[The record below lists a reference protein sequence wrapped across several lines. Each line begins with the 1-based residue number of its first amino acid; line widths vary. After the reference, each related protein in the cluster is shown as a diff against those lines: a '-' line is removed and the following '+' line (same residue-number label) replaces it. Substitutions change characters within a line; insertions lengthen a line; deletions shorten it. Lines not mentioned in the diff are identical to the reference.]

1 MSASVILRRHRRI
14 VVLSTL
20 LSSILLLLMQTGLWY
35 VSVHTD
41 QTLWW
46 LIGTP
51 LCSFLIGGQGAFWA
65 MGSLVSRR
73 ARRKGAL
80 IGIGSVILAALIL
93 LLLSIWWVEDAQP
106 SPHRIPLLNLFIPP
120 GIVYIEAFF
129 GAFLVFFLIIN
140 LLSIALAPLGGMVG
154 GYLRTHRSQ
163 EHQGGQKDLNE

>member
-1 MSASVILRRHRRI
+1 MSASVILRHHRRI

-20 LSSILLLLMQTGLWY
+20 LSSVLLLLMQTGLWY

-65 MGSLVSRR
+65 TGSLASQRSRR
-73 ARRKGAL
+73 RGALIGTL

-93 LLLSIWWVEDAQP
+93 LLLSIWWVEGAHP
-106 SPHRIPLLNLFIPP
+106 SPHRIPLLNLFVPP
-120 GIVYIEAFF
+120 GIISIEAF
-129 GAFLVFFLIIN
+129 
-140 LLSIALAPLGGMVG
+140 LG
-154 GYLRTHRSQ
+154 SFWSSF
-163 EHQGGQKDLNE
+163 